1 MVAITIWLWL
11 WCVPVF
17 VAFTIIALISLP
29 HCSTRLMTI
38 GYHYACVIGVGAS
51 LAGPVL
57 AGPLLR
63 RFYEIHR
70 RIFKNCT
77 HTKTHAYYSRT
88 TSSVLS
94 TPLHVVI
101 HTHRGACCIIEYSI
115 YWMNYVPVSL
125 SFSLL
130 PSDFVMQMQVLPFHV
145 STRQMGWIRERVNYA
160 ILDHA
165 TYVLDYTVISR
176 K

>member
-38 GYHYACVIGVGAS
+38 GYHYACVIGVGAGP
-51 LAGPVL
+51 AGPVL
-57 AGPLLR
+57 AGLLLR
-63 RFYEIHR
+63 RFNEIHR

-77 HTKTHAYYSRT
+77 HTKTRAYYSQT
-88 TSSVLS
+88 TSSVLP

-101 HTHRGACCIIEYSI
+101 HTQRNTLHHSI
-115 YWMNYVPVSL
+115 YWMNYIPVSF